1 MPQFL
6 LISRIS
12 LILFVFIEFSACIVP
27 PSDLTPSVLPPAE
40 LEMVSS
46 VKMAQ
51 DAILGAKPELA
62 EERLRK
68 VLRKRKGGVYNDLGF
83 ALLAQDRPREAVQ
96 YFTLAIKT
104 EEGFVTPWLNLA
116 RALYRNNELERAIK
130 QLEALMSWNES
141 VKVSGLVLDAKKF
154 PDKRVL
160 TPQEE
165 GIVYRNMSVIYYTMG
180 FLDESY
186 CFSEQALRIDPD
198 GQLGFHARLLLSLE
212 RVAEALPLTQAY
224 VVKTRENASSSILFD
239 YGVSLYVLGK
249 TGLANEAFLKVLARG
264 GLAQEMRL
272 AAKLAHLR
280 LSLLNESEE
289 KVDLAYQTFLD
300 EEPDFCD
307 RGEGLIGSYWPQ
319 SFIDDIGST
328 SVSICKNE
336 RKSFF

>member
-1 MPQFL
+1 
-6 LISRIS
+6 
-12 LILFVFIEFSACIVP
+12 
-27 PSDLTPSVLPPAE
+27 
-40 LEMVSS
+40 MVSS
-46 VKMAQ
+46 VKLAQ

-62 EERLRK
+62 EENLRK
-68 VLRKRKGGVYNDLGF
+68 VVRKMKGGVYNDLGF
-83 ALLAQDRPREAVQ
+83 ALLTQGRAREAIQ

-116 RALYRNNELERAIK
+116 RALYKNNELEKAIK
-130 QLEALMSWNES
+130 QLQALVSWNES
-141 VKVSGLVLDAKKF
+141 VKSGDIVLDLKKS
-154 PDKRVL
+154 PDRRQL
-160 TPQEE
+160 SPQEE

-186 CFSEQALRIDPD
+186 CFSEEALRIDPE
-198 GQLGFHARLLLSLE
+198 GQLGFHLRLLLSLE
-212 RVAEALPLTQAY
+212 RVQEALPLAQAY
-224 VVKTRENASSSILFD
+224 VVKTRENASTGILFD

-249 TGLANEAFLKVLARG
+249 NKLANEAFLKILARG

-272 AAKLAHLR
+272 TAKLAHLR

-289 KVDLAYQTFLD
+289 KTSLAYVTFLD

-307 RGEGLIGSYWPQ
+307 RSEGINASYWPQ
-319 SFIDDIGST
+319 AFIDDVGST